1 MPQRHVLELF
11 SMEVLMKHPSHV
23 IKRNGSVVP
32 FTPERIANAIFRAT
46 VAVGGRDREASDRL
60 AALVVAQLEKDTP
73 PDTFPSIEQIQD
85 LVEKTLIEEGH
96 ARVAKAYILY
106 RDERARQRS
115 RRNDASLQ
123 HPRSIIP

>member
-73 PDTFPSIEQIQD
+73 PDTFPSIE
-85 LVEKTLIEEGH
+85 
-96 ARVAKAYILY
+96 
-106 RDERARQRS
+106 
-115 RRNDASLQ
+115 
-123 HPRSIIP
+123 